1 MKYRIIAFLGVFM
14 IAVGLQAQNEVT
26 VDINSGNPR
35 FPFPQFLAYE
45 DGTSHHLE
53 NLGTQNP
60 EGVVHAEMEQDI
72 RDAYQIFANEWTYTG
87 DEVNGV
93 KYIRGNLGCP
103 YDCREGDGYSLLA
116 AAIMGDKTSFDGLW
130 MCVHD
135 KSRVKQPR
143 YIDGVVF
150 SPDYGYGDY
159 SLKDNQDAATDGDV
173 DIALAL
179 CIAWMQWGDE
189 MGVRDS
195 RGNMISYKN
204 EMIDVLKGFVHL
216 QTRFPSDGEPRR
228 YLTGEIGLDGYLKN
242 GNTWSE
248 ATNYVTQNPM
258 TVDGVSMIPEFAGP

>member
-1 MKYRIIAFLGVFM
+1 MKNKIF
-14 IAVGLQAQNEVT
+14 AVLSSVLMVLCANAQNEVT
-26 VDINSGNPR
+26 VHINSGNPR

-45 DGTSHHLE
+45 YGDSHYLD
-53 NLGTQNP
+53 NLGTKNP

-87 DEVNGV
+87 TQVNGV

-135 KSRVKQPR
+135 KSRVKQQR
-143 YIDGVVF
+143 YSDGAVLE
-150 SPDYGYGDY
+150 PNYAYGDF

-179 CIAWMQWGDE
+179 YVAWMQWGDF
-189 MGVRDS
+189 MGVNDM
-195 RGNMISYKN
+195 RGNPISYKK
-204 EMIDVLKGFVHL
+204 ELMDVLKGLCTCRLVSHPMASL
-216 QTRFPSDGEPRR
+216 AATCRVKSDWMA
-228 YLTGEIGLDGYLKN
+228 I
-242 GNTWSE
+242 
-248 ATNYVTQNPM
+248 
-258 TVDGVSMIPEFAGP
+258 